1 MNNIYKSIYNEI
13 KRYKKIYIARHIGPD
28 PDAFGSQMALKE
40 SIKLTFPEK
49 EVYAVG
55 TSVSRF
61 KYFGKI
67 DKIENYDYENGLL
80 IVTDTP
86 DNKRVDIDNFMNF
99 KNVIKIDHHP
109 KVDTFGKIEYIR
121 DDASSASELVYE
133 VLENTKLKTNDHIVG
148 FIYIGIVSDTN
159 RFLYNINSKT
169 FDLVSKMINKYKL
182 DIEDLYRKVYAKPL
196 SEVRLMGHI
205 ASTSK
210 VDKNKFATVFI
221 DEDILSSFNADMS
234 SASNMINDFNNIN
247 EILVWTFVTYDEKN
261 SLYKVNI
268 RSRGPVI
275 NDIAAKYNGGGH
287 KFASGVRNP
296 NKEAIDELLKELSN
310 ACKEYLDSESDH
322 NGSN

>member
-1 MNNIYKSIYNEI
+1 MNNVYKAIYNEI
-13 KRYKKIYIARHIGPD
+13 KKYKKIYIARHIGPD

-55 TSVSRF
+55 TTVSRF
-61 KYFGKI
+61 RYFGKV
-67 DKIENYDYENGLL
+67 DKVDNYDYENGLL

-86 DNKRVDIDNFMNF
+86 DNKRVDIDNFFKF
-99 KNVIKIDHHP
+99 KNVVKIDQHP
-109 KVDTFGKIEYIR
+109 KVDTFGRVEYIR
-121 DDASSASELVYE
+121 DSASSACELVYE
-133 VLENTKLKTNDHIVG
+133 VLENTKLKLNEEIAG

-159 RFLYNINSKT
+159 RFLYNVNSKT
-169 FDLVSKMINKYKL
+169 FDLVSRIIKKYNL
-182 DIEDLYRKVYAKPL
+182 DIESLYKKVYAKPL

-205 ASTSK
+205 ASTLK
-210 VDKNKFATVFI
+210 VDKNKFATVFV

-275 NDIAAKYNGGGH
+275 NEIAAKYNGGGH
-287 KFASGVRNP
+287 KYASGVRNTS
-296 NKEAIDELLKELSN
+296 KEAIDNLLKELSG